1 MEEAYELTLLSTMI
15 YYPEV
20 INEYEISD
28 SLFLNPSRRAIAKR
42 VIELERARKPVDEA
56 MLSRAFDDD
65 ETREQYLN
73 AISITPAVNLR
84 HYIDELRALRV
95 KSRFATTLTS
105 IASRISSSDDVFDL
119 INELSG
125 ELLDLSENGI
135 CSEMTGSEAI
145 RKSID
150 ASYKGFEI
158 FKSGFEFDE
167 CLRIKRGDLIIIGA
181 RPSVGKSAFAL
192 SLTNGFLRFG
202 YGVAFYSLEMS
213 FSQIALRLVSQN
225 TDVPLDDLES
235 GNGAKHKEKLERYLE
250 NYKSNLFIDD
260 SPIVNIDVLRNRV
273 KRLCRKQKIDIVI
286 VDYLQLMIGKGN
298 NRYEIVSE
306 ISRGLKLLAKEL
318 NIPIIA
324 LSQLNRGLETRE
336 IKRPVLSD
344 LRESGSLEQDAD
356 AVLFLSNAKEY
367 GKILEVAKNRSGA
380 VKTFNMR
387 MDSKTTRFF

>member
-1 MEEAYELTLLSTMI
+1 MEERYELSLLCTLI
-15 YYPEV
+15 AYPEV
-20 INEYEISD
+20 ISEFEISEA
-28 SLFLNPSRRAIAKR
+28 LFQNPSRRAIAKR
-42 VIELERARKPVDEA
+42 VIELERARKPVE
-56 MLSRAFDDD
+56 MELISRALDD
-65 ETREQYLN
+65 ESKEHLLQAVSL
-73 AISITPAVNLR
+73 TPIADVT
-84 HYIDELRALRV
+84 HYINELKSLRV
-95 KSRFATTLTS
+95 KSSFATTLAN
-105 IASRISSSDDVFDL
+105 ASSKISGCDDVFAL
-119 INELSG
+119 IDELSG
-125 ELLDLSENGI
+125 ELLTLSDSGVSGEI
-135 CSEMTGSEAI
+135 AGSEAI

-150 ASYKGFEI
+150 ESYKGFEI

-213 FSQIALRLVSQN
+213 FSQISLRLVSQN
-225 TDVPLDDLES
+225 TDIPLDDLES
-235 GNGAKHKEKLERYLE
+235 GKAMKHKAKLESYLQD
-250 NYKSNLFIDD
+250 YKSNLFIDD

-286 VDYLQLMIGKGN
+286 IDYLQLMIGKGN

-324 LSQLNRGLETRE
+324 LSQLNRGLEARD
-336 IKRPVLSD
+336 IKKPVLSD

-356 AVLFLSNAKEY
+356 AVLFLSNAKEW
-367 GKILEVAKNRSGA
+367 GKVVDIAKNRSGA
-380 VKTFNMR
+380 VKSYNMR

>member
-1 MEEAYELTLLSTMI
+1 MQEQYETTLLSTMI
-15 YYPEV
+15 AFPEV
-20 INEYEISD
+20 INEFEISEG
-28 SLFLNPSRRAIAKR
+28 LFSNPSRRVIAKR
-42 VIELERARKPVDEA
+42 VIELERARKPIEEG
-56 MLSRAFDDD
+56 LILRAIEDD
-65 ETREQYLN
+65 ETRLQYLQ
-73 AISITPAVNLR
+73 AIALTPAVNVK
-84 HYIDELRALRV
+84 HYIDELKSMMV
-95 KSRFATTLTS
+95 KQKFASTLTS
-105 IASRISSSDDVFDL
+105 VVARISNSDDVFAL
-119 INELSG
+119 IDELSG
-125 ELLDLSENGI
+125 ELLSLGES
-135 CSEMTGSEAI
+135 GSGGEIEGGEAI

-150 ASYKGFEI
+150 ESYKGFEI

-167 CLRIKRGDLIIIGA
+167 CLRIKRCDLIIIGA

-225 TDVPLDDLES
+225 TDIPLDDLES
-235 GNGAKHKEKLERYLE
+235 GNGAKHKARLERYLE
-250 NYKSNLFIDD
+250 SYKSNLFIDD

-286 VDYLQLMIGKGN
+286 IDYLQLMIGKGN

-324 LSQLNRGLETRE
+324 LSQLNRGLEARE
-336 IKRPVLSD
+336 IKKPVLSD

-356 AVLFLSNAKEY
+356 AVLFLSNAKEW
-367 GKILEVAKNRSGA
+367 GKVVDIAKNRSGA
-380 VKTFNMR
+380 VKTYNMR

>member
-1 MEEAYELTLLSTMI
+1 MEEQYELTLLSTMI
-15 YYPEV
+15 AFPEV
-20 INEYEISD
+20 ISEFEISEG
-28 SLFLNPSRRAIAKR
+28 LFLNPARKAIAKR
-42 VIELERARKPVDEA
+42 VIELERARKPIDEA
-56 MLSRAFDDD
+56 MLSRAFVDDD
-65 ETREQYLN
+65 VRMQYLN
-73 AISITPAVNLR
+73 AIALTPASSVR
-84 HYIDELRALRV
+84 HYIDELKAIRV
-95 KSRFATTLTS
+95 KSKFATTLAN
-105 IASRISSSDDVFDL
+105 IASRISNSDDVFAL
-119 INELSG
+119 IDELSG
-125 ELLDLSENGI
+125 ELLNLSDRGEG
-135 CSEMTGSEAI
+135 SEITGSEAI

-167 CLRIKRGDLIIIGA
+167 TLRIKRGDLIIIGA

-225 TDVPLDDLES
+225 TDIPLDDLES
-235 GNGAKHKEKLERYLE
+235 GNGAKHKARLEKYLE
-250 NYKSNLFIDD
+250 NYRSNLFIDD

-286 VDYLQLMIGKGN
+286 IDYLQLMIGKGN

-318 NIPIIA
+318 DIPIIA
-324 LSQLNRGLETRE
+324 LSQLNRGLEARE
-336 IKRPVLSD
+336 VKKPVLSD

-356 AVLFLSNAKEY
+356 AVLFLSNAKEW
-367 GKILEVAKNRSGA
+367 GKVLDIAKNRSGA
-380 VKTFNMR
+380 VKTYNMR
-387 MDSKTTRFF
+387 MDCKTTRFY